1 MLLQNSH
8 LKIVAFIGTPN
19 APLKIFGKNRCHR
32 TDNSEILKAN
42 ILLIFFTLNSF
53 FLKKE
58 REKRRDFFP
67 KIYGK
72 TLNRFFTI
80 KFIQGLEN
88 IYRIAA

>member
-1 MLLQNSH
+1 MLLQNNH

-53 FLKKE
+53 FLKKKE
-58 REKRRDFFP
+58 RKDVTFFQ
-67 KIYGK
+67 
-72 TLNRFFTI
+72 
-80 KFIQGLEN
+80 KFMVKP
-88 IYRIAA
+88 